1 MKTTGEKIEK
11 LIVEIIGLS
20 IAGIAV
26 IAAIVLIIIALT
38 SCATIPVQY
47 DDTYQQGALYEQV
60 NDSTWIRL

>member
-11 LIVEIIGLS
+11 LIEIIGLS

-38 SCATIPVQY
+38 SCAPIPVEY
-47 DDTYQQGALYEQV
+47 NDTYQQGALYEQV
-60 NDSTWIRL
+60 NDSTWIKL